1 MFEAQLKEDLQI
13 IFKPEKV
20 TYQQPSDVK
29 EQSVLF
35 INVEQP
41 TPTFRDKV
49 ARFRV
54 TGKCTMF
61 ANSEKLTFGYFARC
75 IAGASKE
82 LHARFHFSEIDA
94 NTKYYQ
100 NLVQRDF
107 SFVYFYETEYDPDT
121 GTLESVEFETII
133 EEP

>member
-1 MFEAQLKEDLQI
+1 MFENQLKEDLKL

-20 TYQQPSDVK
+20 TYQQPSNLK

-35 INVEQP
+35 VNVEQP
-41 TPTFRDKV
+41 QATFRDKI
-49 ARFRV
+49 ARFKV

-61 ANSEKLTFGYFARC
+61 GDSEKLTFGYFAKC
-75 IAGASKE
+75 ISGASKE
-82 LHARFHFSEIDA
+82 LNSRFHFSEIDL

-121 GTLESVEFETII
+121 GLITSIVFETVT
-133 EEP
+133 EDN